1 MTDRWTQAR
10 QRGAQRLNREQWRDE
25 LADIDPER
33 RLMVAVIRRAVADVG
48 STPELARRAWHY
60 IESDGFAADCAW
72 IGIDPDYVRGRLPE
86 STIIRA

>member
-10 QRGAQRLNREQWRDE
+10 QDGRRQANHEKWREGIAE
-25 LADIDPER
+25 PEH
-33 RLMVAVIRRAVADVG
+33 RLMAAVIRQAVADVG

-72 IGIDPDYVRGRLPE
+72 VGLDPDY
-86 STIIRA
+86 IRRQMEQS

>member
-25 LADIDPER
+25 LADIDPAA

-48 STPELARRAWHY
+48 STPELAEHARDY
-60 IESDGFAADCAW
+60 IDSDGFETDCAW
-72 IGIDPDYVRGRLPE
+72 IGIDPDYVRGQLE
-86 STIIRA
+86 EG

>member
-10 QRGAQRLNREQWRDE
+10 LRGAQRLNRKQWRDY
-25 LADIDPER
+25 LTDIEPER
-33 RLMVAVIRRAVADVG
+33 RLMAAVIRQAVCDATR

-72 IGIDPDYVRGRLPE
+72 IGLDPDY
-86 STIIRA
+86 IRRQVTHSPR

>member
-1 MTDRWTQAR
+1 MDRYALAR
-10 QRGAQRLNREQWRDE
+10 QAGRATRNHDKWRDE

-72 IGIDPDYVRGRLPE
+72 VGLDPDY
-86 STIIRA
+86 IRRQIP

>member
-1 MTDRWTQAR
+1 MDRWTQAR
-10 QRGAQRLNREQWRDE
+10 QDGRRQANHEKWRDY
-25 LADIDPER
+25 LTDIEPER

-72 IGIDPDYVRGRLPE
+72 LGLNPDYIRERLE
-86 STIIRA
+86 TT

>member
-10 QRGAQRLNREQWRDE
+10 LDGRRQANHEKWREGIAE
-25 LADIDPER
+25 PEH
-33 RLMVAVIRRAVADVG
+33 RLMAAVIRRAVADVG

-72 IGIDPDYVRGRLPE
+72 IGIDPDYVRGRLP
-86 STIIRA
+86 